1 MVNVNVHWTG
11 GMQFSGKSI
20 DTGHSL
26 VMDADPEHGG
36 KNSGFRPIHLLLV
49 ALGGCTGMDVISIM
63 KKKRQAVTALTINIR
78 GEKREIEDPHV
89 YTRISVEYV
98 FIGNNLSEGAVE
110 RAVRLSEEKYCS
122 VMATLRPLTK
132 IEICWRISGES

>member
-11 GMQFSGKSI
+11 GMQFAGESI

-63 KKKRQAVTALTINIR
+63 KKKRQEVTALIINIK
-78 GEKREIEDPHV
+78 GEKREVEDPHV

-98 FIGNNLSEGAVE
+98 FTGNNLSEAAV
-110 RAVRLSEEKYCS
+110 RQSVRLSEEKYCS
-122 VMATLRPLTK
+122 VMATLRPLAK
-132 IEICWRISGES
+132 IEVTWRISGGS

>member
-1 MVNVNVHWTG
+1 MVDVNVHWTG
-11 GMQFSGKSI
+11 EMRFVGESV

-36 KNSGFRPIHLLLV
+36 RNTGFRPIHLLLV

-63 KKKRQAVTALTINIR
+63 KKKRQEVTGLTINIG
-78 GEKREIEDPHV
+78 GERRVIEDPHV

-98 FIGNNLSEGAVE
+98 FKGNKLSEGAVE
-110 RAVRLSEEKYCS
+110 RAVKLSEEKYCS
-122 VMATLRPLTK
+122 VMATLRPLAN
-132 IEICWRISGES
+132 IEVRWRILEDS